1 MTVQRNKRAVHI
13 CDVVLSSLLI
23 FMTQEKLLAELS
35 RKTVHS
41 RLSAYRNVADIP
53 YSGTYSNTT

>member
-1 MTVQRNKRAVHI
+1 MTVQRNKHAVHI
-13 CDVVLSSLLI
+13 CNVVLSSLLT

-41 RLSAYRNVADIP
+41 SLSAYRNVAYID
-53 YSGTYSNTT
+53 YSETYSSTE